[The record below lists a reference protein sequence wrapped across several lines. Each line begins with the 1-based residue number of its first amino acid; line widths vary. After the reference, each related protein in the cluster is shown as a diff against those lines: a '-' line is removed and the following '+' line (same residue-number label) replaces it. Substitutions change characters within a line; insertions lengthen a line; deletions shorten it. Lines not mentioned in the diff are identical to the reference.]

1 MDDFGRLL
9 FQLLRERGMTQKD
22 LADITGLTQSAVS
35 HYIKGDRMPRGDS
48 LFRIAEALHISV
60 DELITMFTGYSVD
73 TELIGLKNR
82 LSMISDKINLD
93 QKMELIRCLFEGEDY
108 IG

>member
-108 IG
+108 IR

>member
-60 DELITMFTGYSVD
+60 NELITMFTGYSVD
-73 TELIGLKNR
+73 TELISLKNR